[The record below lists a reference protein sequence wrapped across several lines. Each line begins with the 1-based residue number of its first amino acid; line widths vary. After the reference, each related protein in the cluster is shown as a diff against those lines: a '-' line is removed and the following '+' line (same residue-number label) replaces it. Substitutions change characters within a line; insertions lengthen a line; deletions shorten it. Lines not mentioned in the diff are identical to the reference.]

1 MRKIWAVPVV
11 VAVLA
16 GGGWFGRDV
25 FTASPSAAP
34 APAEAATVALA
45 RQDLT
50 SSVALTGQ
58 LGYGTAR
65 PVKGGKPGVVTW
77 LPAPGTVMTRGKTLY
92 RINDQAVPV
101 FYGTL
106 PLFRPLAQ
114 PNLVGRD
121 VRVVRENLKALGY
134 SVGRRY
140 SPGDRVRQPAASPT
154 PPPGASP
161 TRPSA
166 AASPTRRSTTSP
178 ARPLVWV
185 EVRAG
190 EDVLTASLVAAIKR
204 WQDDI
209 GLPVTGTIGPGDVAV
224 LTGAVRVES
233 LAALTGDAAEAPLMT
248 VTPVAKVVT
257 VQAEPDEAGS
267 IHRGDKVTVRLP
279 DERTVP
285 GRVGG
290 VATTVRAG
298 EDGSPP
304 TVTVSI
310 RLDKPAA
317 VARLDA
323 APVQVEFP
331 AETHADVLVAP
342 VGALLALAEGGYA
355 VQVEGAGMVAIE
367 TGMFAGGLVEISGTG
382 LTAGTRVVTTS

>member
-1 MRKIWAVPVV
+1 MRKLWAVPLV
-11 VAVLA
+11 VAALA
-16 GGGWFGRDV
+16 AGAWFARDV
-25 FTASPSAAP
+25 IPPASTPAPSAAP
-34 APAEAATVALA
+34 AKAATATLA

-50 SSVALTGQ
+50 SSVSLTGQ
-58 LGYGTAR
+58 LGHGTAR
-65 PVKGGKPGVVTW
+65 PVKGGKAGVVTW
-77 LPAPGTVMTRGKTLY
+77 LPTPGTVVSRGKPLY
-92 RINDQAVPV
+92 RINDQPVPL
-101 FYGTL
+101 FYGAM

-134 SVGRRY
+134 AVGRRF
-140 SPGDRVRQPAASPT
+140 SQGDRVRQPAAQ
-154 PPPGASP
+154 
-161 TRPSA
+161 PSA
-166 AASPTRRSTTSP
+166 PP
-178 ARPLVWV
+178 VQV

-190 EDVLTASLVAAIKR
+190 EDVFTPALVAAVKR
-204 WQDDI
+204 WQDDV

-233 LAALTGDAAEAPLMT
+233 LAALTGDAAEAPLMA
-248 VTPVAKVVT
+248 VTAVAKVVT
-257 VQAEPDEAGS
+257 VQAEPSEAGT
-267 IHRGDKVTVRLP
+267 IRRGDQVTVRLP
-279 DERTVP
+279 DDRTVP

-323 APVQVEFP
+323 AAVQVEFP
-331 AETHADVLVAP
+331 AETRPGVLVAP

-355 VQVEGAGMVAIE
+355 VQLEGGGLVAVE
-367 TGMFAGGLVEISGTG
+367 TGMFAGGLVEISGAG
-382 LTAGTRVVTTS
+382 LTPGTRVVTTS